1 MSNLYELTNN
11 ENNINE
17 EKNIDIENNTIEN
30 CVICLEPVNN
40 ISETSRFNC
49 DHAKY
54 MHNDCVK
61 TLRKC
66 PLCREL
72 SIIPVDSYNRN
83 NKYSEKILC
92 FIITTFFSIM
102 VFILMYPI
110 VYYGFGSGKYK
121 NNTMYNDTMYNNTM
135 YNNTMYYF
143 NIHPFHENHHL
154 NLIPIHVANHFPNI
168 DTQY

>member
-1 MSNLYELTNN
+1 MSNLYEIT
-11 ENNINE
+11 INE
-17 EKNIDIENNTIEN
+17 ENIIEN

-40 ISETSRFNC
+40 ISETCRFNC

-66 PLCREL
+66 PLCREI
-72 SIIPVDSYNRN
+72 SIIPVDRYNHN

-92 FIITTFFSIM
+92 FMVCTFFSIM
-102 VFILMYPI
+102 IFILMYPI

-121 NNTMYNDTMYNNTM
+121 NNTMYNDTIHNY
-135 YNNTMYYF
+135 TMYYF
-143 NIHPFHENHHL
+143 NIHLFHENHHL
-154 NLIPIHVANHFPNI
+154 NLIPIHVANRFPNI